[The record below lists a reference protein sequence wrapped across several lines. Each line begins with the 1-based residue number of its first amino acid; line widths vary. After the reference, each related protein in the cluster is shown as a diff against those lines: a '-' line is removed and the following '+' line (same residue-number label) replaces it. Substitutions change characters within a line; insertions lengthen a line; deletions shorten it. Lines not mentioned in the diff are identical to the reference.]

1 MRVRA
6 CGLKLTVVQ
15 GDLHIPLLLWH
26 LIAHSICNYMC
37 IHLTHHL
44 LTVYVFILST
54 SQKAA
59 VREVEFMKYQYYD
72 EGKLFKIVQAACD
85 VLGKQESE
93 REMKEGS
100 GVVCVCVCVLDKESY
115 NNHYTTKMYD

>member
-26 LIAHSICNYMC
+26 LIAHSICNYLC

-100 GVVCVCVCVLDKESY
+100 GVVCVCMCVCVC
-115 NNHYTTKMYD
+115 